1 MQKRN
6 REINVFNLSML
17 DVIASAM
24 GAFLIIMVILLPY
37 YKNDEVIRQLRER
50 IQQLEQELEQQQQ
63 VIQDQQQKIQEQA
76 ERIEQLERENQ
87 QLREQLA
94 NTFLIVIIDWKTK
107 DHDVDLHVVDPAGHE
122 FYYEKT
128 SFPGVPGELSE
139 DERYGPGVE
148 VWEIREAPAG
158 EYKVYYKFYDPHGNS
173 EPAIV
178 KGRVYFRDG
187 VKNFRE
193 ITLTRQG
200 EKPSIA
206 TITVKNDGQVT
217 VR

>member
-50 IQQLEQELEQQQQ
+50 IQQLEQALDQQRQ
-63 VIQDQQQKIQEQA
+63 VIQDQQQQLQTQS
-76 ERIEQLERENQ
+76 ERIEELEQENQ
-87 QLREQLA
+87 HLREQLA
-94 NTFLIVIIDWKTK
+94 NTFLIVVIDWKTDK
-107 DHDVDLHVVDPAGHE
+107 HDVDLHVVDPAGNE
-122 FYYEKT
+122 FYYEKK

-139 DERYGPGVE
+139 DERDGPGVE

-158 EYKVYYKFYDPHGNS
+158 EYKIYYKLYDQHGN
-173 EPAIV
+173 PAPAV
-178 KGRVYFRDG
+178 VHGRVYFRDG
-187 VKNFRE
+187 VENFRE
-193 ITLTRQG
+193 IRLARQE
-200 EKPSIA
+200 EKPLVA
-206 TITVKNDGQVT
+206 TITVKNDGQV
-217 VR
+217 VVQ